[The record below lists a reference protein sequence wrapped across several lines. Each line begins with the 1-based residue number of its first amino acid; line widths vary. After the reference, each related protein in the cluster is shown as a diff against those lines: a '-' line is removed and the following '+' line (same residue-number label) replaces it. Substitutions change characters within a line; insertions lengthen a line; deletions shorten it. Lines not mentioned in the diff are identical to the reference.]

1 MSSYQNLPSVNE
13 IKRAA
18 AAGQRF
24 TSEDVSTIAQ
34 AESELT
40 GGGPVKG
47 GPAATAHS
55 LSSKQMNFDSKLDE
69 LSHKPPSHITQ
80 EDARQLQ
87 SAEGRAFN
95 APPGVASVSAQVRS
109 IADRNEVLGLPAVQ
123 DPGPVYVT
131 KEEASE
137 AQSVESMHTGGMVPK
152 GGYAA
157 QLQSA
162 ADKREAAIN
171 GVTWLPE
178 E

>member
-1 MSSYQNLPSVNE
+1 MSYQNIPSVNE

-24 TSEDVSTIAQ
+24 TPEDVSSIAQ

-55 LSSKQMNFDSKLDE
+55 LSSKQMNFDARLDE

-87 SAEGRAFN
+87 SAEVRHGKDGSSSDEIR
-95 APPGVASVSAQVRS
+95 SVT
-109 IADRNEVLGLPAVQ
+109 VLGHC
-123 DPGPVYVT
+123 
-131 KEEASE
+131 S
-137 AQSVESMHTGGMVPK
+137 QSKMSADYMHSLFHIMNR
-152 GGYAA
+152 
-157 QLQSA
+157 
-162 ADKREAAIN
+162 DIC
-171 GVTWLPE
+171 
-178 E
+178 

>member
-24 TSEDVSTIAQ
+24 TPEDVSTIAQ

-47 GPAATAHS
+47 GPAGIFSLFFPYPNTGITDLIYEATAHS

-87 SAEGRAFN
+87 SAEVCYGKDGRPFHEART
-95 APPGVASVSAQVRS
+95 VT
-109 IADRNEVLGLPAVQ
+109 ILG
-123 DPGPVYVT
+123 
-131 KEEASE
+131 
-137 AQSVESMHTGGMVPK
+137 
-152 GGYAA
+152 
-157 QLQSA
+157 QL
-162 ADKREAAIN
+162 
-171 GVTWLPE
+171 LPE
-178 E
+178 

>member
-47 GPAATAHS
+47 GPAGMPPFLKFWQTGGNTNVWKATAHS

-87 SAEGRAFN
+87 SAEVCYGKDGRPFHQA
-95 APPGVASVSAQVRS
+95 RTMT
-109 IADRNEVLGLPAVQ
+109 ILG
-123 DPGPVYVT
+123 
-131 KEEASE
+131 
-137 AQSVESMHTGGMVPK
+137 
-152 GGYAA
+152 
-157 QLQSA
+157 
-162 ADKREAAIN
+162 
-171 GVTWLPE
+171 
-178 E
+178 